1 MWVSG
6 RSGVGGN
13 TKFFRI
19 VFRHETLVNHYQTN
33 FALMQYH
40 KYTLSDLDSMLP
52 WERTIYIT
60 MLMRHIEEEN
70 EKLKQRMQ
78 ARKK

>member
-1 MWVSG
+1 
-6 RSGVGGN
+6 
-13 TKFFRI
+13 
-19 VFRHETLVNHYQTN
+19 
-33 FALMQYH
+33 MQYH
-40 KYTLSDLDSMLP
+40 KYTLSDLDDMLP